1 MSEVRTDALSE
12 RYAESLQELVAAQGG
27 DFAAVCESL
36 DGVLELAANES
47 SFAEFLRSPIIDPK
61 KRDASLVRMLMGQV
75 EPVTLNFLRLLNN
88 KGRLV
93 ALPGIVEAAKARAD
107 AAAGRVRV
115 SVTTA
120 ADMSNEHDALTEK
133 IGAAVGGAPVI
144 TWKVDPSLIGGLRLQ
159 VGDRLIDGSI
169 ASRLRRLEYALQ
181 VEAGAKI
188 RARASEMVGS

>member
-12 RYAESLQELVAAQGG
+12 RYAESLQELVVAQGG

-36 DGVLELAANES
+36 DGVLELAAKES
-47 SFAEFLRSPIIDPK
+47 SFAEFLRSPIIDPN
-61 KRDASLVRMLMGQV
+61 KRDASLVRMFMGQV

-88 KGRLV
+88 KGRLA

-115 SVTTA
+115 SVTTP
-120 ADMSNEHDALTEK
+120 ADMSSEHDALAEK
-133 IGAAVGGAPVI
+133 IGAAVGGIPVI
-144 TWKVDPSLIGGLRLQ
+144 TWKVDPTLIGGLRLQ

-188 RARASEMVGS
+188 RARSSEMVGS